1 MFRSVFAKYIF
12 AFMLIILI
20 SFTVL
25 TAIVGSMVN
34 SYTMSVEAT
43 SAQSAASAVSK
54 YLESQRSLVDI
65 SDLSAYCGTYQSE
78 TSAFLDAIALANT
91 DEITLFIVNNDGW
104 IIAVDNTSFR
114 ALMGK
119 QIPKQIMNDVN
130 SGVGIEDLER
140 IEGIIAELADMQTQ
154 T

>member
-43 SAQSAASAVSK
+43 SAQSAA
-54 YLESQRSLVDI
+54 
-65 SDLSAYCGTYQSE
+65 
-78 TSAFLDAIALANT
+78 
-91 DEITLFIVNNDGW
+91 
-104 IIAVDNTSFR
+104 
-114 ALMGK
+114 
-119 QIPKQIMNDVN
+119 
-130 SGVGIEDLER
+130 
-140 IEGIIAELADMQTQ
+140 
-154 T
+154 